1 MLESADGVVVLD
13 QIPVDLEVN
22 AVVKQMH
29 LHGDTRRYEEYIS
42 ELLRIVTPLARP
54 KAMYKVCCVDKKEAE
69 SLEIDGVKFNGRLIR
84 DTLEGVD
91 TAFVCVAT
99 CGREIETV
107 EIPAAEVM
115 KRYSLDVIKMAL
127 VFSATTYLTNI
138 LKEKYKLG
146 EVSSINPGE
155 IKAFPSSQHR
165 LIFSILGD
173 VKSRIGL
180 ELTEYCALVPTK
192 SHAGIYFSKE
202 TKFIPCRMCTQKRCM
217 GRRAAY
223 DPELA
228 KPYQQG

>member
-13 QIPVDLEVN
+13 QIPVDLNVN
-22 AVVKQMH
+22 AVIKQMH
-29 LHGDTRRYEEYIS
+29 LHGDTRRYEEFIG
-42 ELLRIVTPLARP
+42 ELLQTVKPLARP
-54 KAMYKVCCVDKKEAE
+54 KAMYKVCCVEKKEAE

-99 CGREIETV
+99 CGREVEAV

-127 VFSATTYLTNI
+127 VFSATTYLTDK

-146 EVSSINPGE
+146 DISSLNPGE
-155 IKAFPSSQHR
+155 IKAFPSTQHR
-165 LIFSILGD
+165 LIFAILGD

-192 SHAGIYFSKE
+192 SHSGIYFSKE
-202 TKFIPCRMCTQKRCM
+202 TKFISCRMCTQKRCT

-223 DPELA
+223 DPDLA
-228 KPYQQG
+228 RQYQ